1 MIQVRHNIFETNSS
15 STHSLVI
22 ISKEDWKKFKNNK
35 LILNLYTGEI
45 SEVKDTEPKRRDDGK
60 WELDGNIYDSIFD
73 IDHDDFEWYDKSQ
86 MYYDPMCEIG
96 CEIIHKDIDDEK
108 MAVSIYMFEG

>member
-22 ISKEDWKKFKNNK
+22 LPKEDWKKFKSNK
-35 LILNLYTGEI
+35 LIINLYTGET
-45 SEVKDTEPKRRDDGK
+45 SEVKDTEPKYRPDGR
-60 WELDGNIYDSIFD
+60 WELDGDVYDSIFD
-73 IDHDDFEWYDKSQ
+73 IDRDEFDWTDKGQ

-96 CEIIHKDIDDEK
+96 CEIIQKDIDDER